1 MSQNSPKN
9 VVEVASHELFGWRS
23 TPPDSLGWWVA
34 WDRYSM
40 TLLDIDDDNDGN
52 LVAYIDGRNKRV
64 ESIGWAV
71 CWMPVPIPEAFKIPR
86 PNADVDAQ
94 IPAPTKPESITD

>member
-1 MSQNSPKN
+1 MKTNNS
-9 VVEVASHELFGWRS
+9 VIGVGCDALFGWRE

-40 TLLDIDDDNDGN
+40 TLLDIEDDNDGN

-71 CWMPVPIPEAFKIPR
+71 CWMPVPIPEAFKIPLPNVKSGGTAPLKGER
-86 PNADVDAQ
+86 P
-94 IPAPTKPESITD
+94 